1 MSLTGIFSRFV
12 PSDHR
17 FYAQFDAVME
27 NLSAASGVLGQLV
40 RTESEEDREPIVA
53 RIRELEH
60 KGDTITHEI
69 FAALNA
75 TFVTPFDREDIHRL
89 ASALD
94 DILDHVD
101 ESARKISLYQLKKI
115 PDSVVNLA
123 DIIDRAIR
131 ELQQAVRM
139 LKELKNTEEM
149 QGVVQRLNAYENEA
163 DDVFERAVAALFE
176 KEKDNPVRLIKV
188 KEVLIALELATDD
201 CEDAGNVLEAILIKH
216 A

>member
-1 MSLTGIFSRFV
+1 MSLSGFFSRFV

-17 FYAQFDAVME
+17 FFAHFDAVMD
-27 NLSAASGVLGQLV
+27 NLVTAAGVLGQLV
-40 RTESEEDREPIVA
+40 RTETQEEREPIVE

-60 KGDTITHEI
+60 EGDTLTHRI
-69 FAALNA
+69 FSDLNA
-75 TFVTPFDREDIHRL
+75 TFVTPFDREDIHKL

-101 ESARKISLYQLKKI
+101 ESARKIVLYQLKKI
-115 PDSVVNLA
+115 PDPVVNLA
-123 DIIDRAIR
+123 DIIDRSVR

-139 LKELKNTEEM
+139 LKSLKNTAEM
-149 QGVVQRLNAYENEA
+149 QSTVERLNEYENEA

-188 KEVLIALELATDD
+188 KEVLIALELATDE
-201 CEDAGNVLEAILIKH
+201 CEDAGNVLESILIKH